1 MTSLLTAY
9 YSAALLFLLAH
20 STHIGLPPALQAK
33 EEETSQQIAALSAEL
48 KKTQWEKTVIEQRA
62 ETLSTALAVRAST
75 SSKVHCHSLH
85 SSRLYNLRCCS
96 SHLHPQDYGSC
107 TLAVDLQHVGLIAVF
122 ACVRMR
128 QISRWSVACICTTS
142 MQQDPTAICSISTS
156 LGVMQPAS
164 PLQFLQLPDLP
175 QFSKGLTLGY
185 CLRLPVVVSACQQC
199 LACCCRLKGCTIRQ
213 TTTMS
218 TGLRLAGSLRLFSR
232 AHCIWVTWGAL
243 ARQS

>member
-85 SSRLYNLRCCS
+85 SSCLYNLRCCS

-107 TLAVDLQHVGLIAVF
+107 TLAVDLQHVCVCARSQGGVWLAFVQPVCSRIQLQYAV
-122 ACVRMR
+122 
-128 QISRWSVACICTTS
+128 S
-142 MQQDPTAICSISTS
+142 
-156 LGVMQPAS
+156 QPAWVLCS
-164 PLQFLQLPDLP
+164 LPALCSSSNC
-175 QFSKGLTLGY
+175 QICHS
-185 CLRLPVVVSACQQC
+185 SA
-199 LACCCRLKGCTIRQ
+199 RG
-213 TTTMS
+213 
-218 TGLRLAGSLRLFSR
+218 
-232 AHCIWVTWGAL
+232 
-243 ARQS
+243 